1 MLVCKS
7 ASCRSSSLPGVLLVR
22 RRRHPCQQGLVLR
35 IPRLTKSQSGLV
47 PKKVVYRRNGKT
59 VFGTVWVR
67 SDSEDFVLS
76 ARRFLRGPSVKK
88 LTGDEFKDDGTSM
101 VDRISDYFAKVG
113 GKVHNPELGT
123 IVLNRRSIKD
133 SLGHGG
139 SRAKIVA
146 FAAIPN
152 VLRQGI
158 VVDHQVDWK
167 GRGYE
172 TYVVAAP
179 VTIGVDRY
187 FVGSVL
193 ISRKSGRRF
202 YTHDLIVERESR
214 DAPFK
219 TGALGNE
226 GLPGGTHPGSIKS
239 ILYRIAGVNTRGE
252 SSEEPGSRKRRDEE
266 GA

>member
-1 MLVCKS
+1 MFELPLV
-7 ASCRSSSLPGVLLVR
+7 AFEDTVR
-22 RRRHPCQQGLVLR
+22 
-35 IPRLTKSQSGLV
+35 
-47 PKKVVYRRNGKT
+47 
-59 VFGTVWVR
+59 
-67 SDSEDFVLS
+67 
-76 ARRFLRGPSVKK
+76 
-88 LTGDEFKDDGTSM
+88 
-101 VDRISDYFAKVG
+101 
-113 GKVHNPELGT
+113 NPELGA

-146 FAAIPN
+146 FAAIPD
-152 VLRQGI
+152 VLRHGI

-193 ISRKSGRRF
+193 ISPKSGHRF
-202 YTHDLIVERESR
+202 YTHDLVVEKESR

-219 TGALGNE
+219 TGSPE
-226 GLPGGTHPGSIKS
+226 DQGLPGGTHPSSIKS
-239 ILYRIAGVNTRGE
+239 LLRRIAGVNTRGE
-252 SSEEPGSRKRRDEE
+252 ISEESGSRKRRDEE